1 MAVDERKER
10 DEGEEERPGEVE
22 GPVTDDET
30 EVEAHGGWG
39 GAGRPEP

>member
-1 MAVDERKER
+1 MSVDERKER
-10 DEGEEERPGEVE
+10 AEGDEEQPGEVE